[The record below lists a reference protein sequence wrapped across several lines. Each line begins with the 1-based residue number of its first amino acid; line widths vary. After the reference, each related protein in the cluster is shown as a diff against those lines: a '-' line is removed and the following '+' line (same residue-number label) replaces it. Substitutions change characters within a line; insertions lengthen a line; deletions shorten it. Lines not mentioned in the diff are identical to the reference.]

1 MAPSLA
7 TGVSLGL
14 LLVLAPTFAGD
25 TAVTDPGVLGAMW
38 FMRPRTLLVLL
49 PPLLH
54 LGVGAAL
61 GLVGQV
67 VPWIRTTPVVLGAV
81 AINAAA
87 TLLENAHGAGVMGVG
102 WWLLGSMISA
112 ALMLLGVAAIRFG
125 GRALRDHQRVA
136 PSKP

>member
-7 TGVSLGL
+7 TGVGLGL
-14 LLVLAPTFAGD
+14 LLVSAPTFAGD

-54 LGVGAAL
+54 LGVGAAVGLL
-61 GLVGQV
+61 GWC
-67 VPWIRTTPVVLGAV
+67 VPAIRTTPVVFVAV

-87 TLLENAHGAGVMGVG
+87 TLLENAYGAGVMGVG
-102 WWLLGSMISA
+102 WWLLGSIISA
-112 ALMLLGVAAIRFG
+112 LLMLLGVAAIRLG
-125 GRALRDHQRVA
+125 GRALRHHERVA